1 MFVILSPSSRF
12 PTLSFN
18 PLPNDQ
24 FLDWSKLKAF
34 ADEKMN
40 VTQKLNFVLESVEN
54 IEGT

>member
-24 FLDWSKLKAF
+24 FLDWSKLEAL